1 MGLFEK
7 AKEQAAIHLKDR
19 EKVREMAEKVKAKV
33 EDVQTQRKANDLL
46 QDLGRLLYAQKTGR
60 VNPTA
65 DTEIDRLV
73 SDLRTLEDDGLTIL
87 PEP

>member
-7 AKEQAAIHLKDR
+7 AKQQAVIHLKDP

-33 EDVQTQRKANDLL
+33 EDVQTKRKANDLL
-46 QDLGRLLYAQKTGR
+46 EDLGRLLYAQKTGR
-60 VNPTA
+60 VNPSA
-65 DTEIDRLV
+65 DTEIDRIV
-73 SDLRTLEDDGLTIL
+73 SELRTLEDGGLTIL